1 MKKVAIV
8 CCECVP
14 FVKVG
19 GLADVTGALYAKL
32 PRYVDTKVFLPG
44 FRQILERFPTEKIL
58 ECDVIF
64 SQHRTEQAHLLRL
77 KNCHNHNVY
86 LIGNQKY
93 FDRDQLYGEKGK
105 DYPDN
110 LLRFSFFSKAVLECC
125 RQAGIEVDVF
135 HCNDWQTALVP
146 LYRKLFYSELKAS
159 VVFTIHNLAYQGVF
173 PSDQFTYLGL
183 GDEFFTMPQLEFYG
197 NINVMKA
204 GIIHSEMIN
213 TVSPTYAKEILTPE
227 FGCKLEGLLK
237 TRENDL
243 TGILNGIDYMIWNP
257 LFDDSIAQKYRT
269 RKGKLTNKVALQE
282 KFSLPVSQNIPVF
295 GFVGRLVEQ
304 KGIDLIIEA
313 IDMLKDAEF
322 QFVCLGT
329 GEASYEQ
336 IVQSFSHKYPEKV
349 GVRIGFDDGLARQ
362 IYAGSDFFLMPSRFE
377 PCGLGQLISL
387 KYGTIPIVRKT
398 GGLADTVKDLDIE
411 KDDGWGIVFDNPKP
425 EELKNAMEQAIKIY
439 YNQDLMEKLF
449 KRANSLNF
457 SWNKSIEGYLSLY
470 EKSLEKK

>member
-19 GLADVTGALYAKL
+19 GLADVTGALLRKL

-44 FRQILERFPTEKIL
+44 FKQILEKFEFEKIL
-58 ECDVIF
+58 ECDVSF
-64 SQHRTEQAHLLRL
+64 SQNRIEKAELLRL
-77 KNCHNHNVY
+77 KKNQNVY
-86 LIGNQKY
+86 LIGNQHY
-93 FDRDQLYGEKGK
+93 FDRSQLYGEKGV
-105 DYPDN
+105 DYSDN

-125 RQAGIEVDVF
+125 KTANIEIDIF

-146 LYRKLFYSELKAS
+146 LYKKLYYRELKAS
-159 VVFTIHNLAYQGVF
+159 SVFTIHNLAYQGVF
-173 PSDQFTYLGL
+173 PPEQFPSLGL
-183 GDEFFTMPQLEFYG
+183 PDEFFTMHQLEFYG
-197 NINVMKA
+197 NINVMKS

-227 FGCKLEGLLK
+227 FGCNLEGLLK

-243 TGILNGIDYMIWNP
+243 VGILNGIDYMEWNP
-257 LFDDSIAQKYRT
+257 LYDDRISKKYRT
-269 RKGKLTNKVALQE
+269 RKGKIANKLYLQE
-282 KFSLPVSQNIPVF
+282 KFSLPLDQNLVVF

-313 IDMLKDAEF
+313 VDMLKGKDF

-329 GEASYEQ
+329 GDASYEQ
-336 IVQSFSHKYPEKV
+336 AVQMLAAKYPEKV
-349 GVRIGFDDGLARQ
+349 GVKIGFDDALARQ

-387 KYGTIPIVRKT
+387 KYGTIPVVRKT
-398 GGLADTVKDLDIE
+398 GGLADTVKPIDLSN
-411 KDDGWGIVFDNPKP
+411 DDGWGIVFENPQP
-425 EELKNAMEQAIKIY
+425 AQLKEAMDQALRIY
-439 YNQDLMEKLF
+439 VDQDLMEKLF
-449 KRANSLNF
+449 KRANSLDF
-457 SWNKSIEGYLSLY
+457 SWNKSIQKYLSLY
-470 EKSLEKK
+470 DKSLEKL